1 MIPLEDAFAR
11 HLAGLQ
17 LTSGVGLVAVS
28 GGPDSLALLHLLV
41 RCRDAHGLRLV
52 VAHADHGIH
61 PDSARIAVAVAE
73 AASALGVPCEVG
85 QLRLGPGAG
94 EGAARAARYAWLS
107 SRLDRF
113 GEGVI
118 LTAHHRDDQIET
130 VLMRFLSG
138 SGPAGLAG
146 MAEVRPRLVRP
157 LLTFGRA
164 EIREYLAGL
173 AVTAWEDPA
182 NLSPAHL
189 RSWLRGSVI
198 PLIGQHLPD
207 LGRRILAVGRQAA
220 ADRAGWDALLDVLP
234 LELRIEPDGV
244 SVASGILRA
253 YDTWLGTALVA
264 AVARRSG
271 LALGDRRAS
280 RVLQL
285 ARLGRTGARVE
296 LGGGW
301 IAETGFGRLALVRP
315 GPGIALSGRLTGR
328 QGELGWGPWR
338 VRWGPD
344 PAPSVL
350 VRDAAVTWVI
360 PGEYELRSWRP
371 GDRIRPLGGSGRRL
385 VVRCMQ
391 DRQVPRRNRSA
402 WPVLESEDV
411 IVWVPGVCRSD
422 ARVPAA
428 GTEAMRIDVEQ
439 A

>member
-1 MIPLEDAFAR
+1 MIPIETAFAR
-11 HLAGLQ
+11 HLAGLH
-17 LTSGVGLVAVS
+17 LGPGVGLVAVS

-61 PDSARIAVAVAE
+61 PDSARIAAAVS
-73 AASALGVPCEVG
+73 AAAGALGLPCETG
-85 QLRLGPGAG
+85 QLRLGPGTG
-94 EGAARAARYAWLS
+94 EGAARVARYDWLFQTLE
-107 SRLDRF
+107 RL
-113 GEGVI
+113 GAGVV
-118 LTAHHRDDQIET
+118 LTAHHRDDQVET

-164 EIREYLAGL
+164 EVRRYLAEQG
-173 AVTAWEDPA
+173 VTAWEDPA
-182 NLSPAHL
+182 NVSPVHL

-198 PLIGQHLPD
+198 PLIGQQLPD
-207 LGRRILAVGRQAA
+207 LDRRILAVARQAA
-220 ADRAGWDALLDVLP
+220 ADRAGWEALLDVLP
-234 LELRIEPDGV
+234 LDLRTEPDGV

-253 YDTWLGTALVA
+253 YDTRLGTALVA

-280 RVLQL
+280 RALEL
-285 ARLGRTGARVE
+285 ARRGRTGARVD

-301 IAETGFGRLALVRP
+301 IAEAGFGRLALVRP
-315 GPGIALSGRLTGR
+315 VQEVALSGRLTGR
-328 QGELGWGPWR
+328 QGTFGLGAWR
-338 VRWGPD
+338 VSWRPD
-344 PAPSVL
+344 AAPPLL

-360 PGEYELRSWRP
+360 PGEYQIRSWRP
-371 GDRIRPLGGSGRRL
+371 GDRIRPLGGRGRRL

-391 DRQVPRRNRSA
+391 DRQVPRRNRSG
-402 WPVLESEDV
+402 WPVLEVENV

-422 ARVPAA
+422 AQVPAA
-428 GTEAMRIDVEQ
+428 GAEAMRIDVEQ